1 MLPLILPYLRGV
13 TKGRG
18 GQGVRYACSLVFPII
33 PLTLALYDG
42 YDPHLMRLQ
51 LGPHTGDATKFE
63 TFDEFFGAFR
73 MQMRSMF
80 EIATRNRT
88 KGRYME
94 AKYLQN
100 VLGSCLFERCIESG
114 LDMVDGRAG
123 GVSNAWITVGLAAD
137 VIDCLYSIKKLI
149 FDEKK
154 YTMQQLQEAIM
165 ANWVGFGEMRQEFL
179 NVPKFGNDIDEVD
192 QIAAD
197 YYRLMSEECGRNVE
211 WDGGRYMPLPEN
223 VAAWAAAALMPAL
236 PNGRRQG
243 DNLYDGGISP
253 GAGFDKTGPTAVL
266 RSVSKV
272 DHRRLKQCLLNQ
284 RLSPT

>member
-1 MLPLILPYLRGV
+1 M

-197 YYRLMSEECGRNVE
+197 
-211 WDGGRYMPLPEN
+211 
-223 VAAWAAAALMPAL
+223 
-236 PNGRRQG
+236 
-243 DNLYDGGISP
+243 
-253 GAGFDKTGPTAVL
+253 
-266 RSVSKV
+266 
-272 DHRRLKQCLLNQ
+272 
-284 RLSPT
+284 